1 MTQPPN
7 APKAVY
13 RPLSPHLQV
22 WRFHITM
29 LTSILHRATGLA
41 LVVGA
46 VLVAAWLVAIGL
58 TASGCCPQAY
68 TVFLSFAAS
77 PFGLF
82 IWFGLSLAGFIH
94 LTGGIR
100 HLIWDM
106 GLGFELKSANA
117 LSWWGLVLGIA
128 LTVGFWAVLLATGK
142 VVL

>member
-1 MTQPPN
+1 MSKPPSTES
-7 APKAVY
+7 AY

-29 LTSILHRATGLA
+29 FTSILHRATGIA
-41 LVVGA
+41 SVVGA
-46 VLVAAWLVAIGL
+46 VLVAAWLLAIGL
-58 TASGCCPQAY
+58 TASGCCPEAY
-68 TVFLSFAAS
+68 TLFLSFAAS

-82 IWFGLSLAGFIH
+82 VWFGLTLAGFVH

-106 GLGFELKSANA
+106 GKGFDLKSANA
-117 LSWWGLVLGIA
+117 LSWWLLVLGVA
-128 LTVGFWAVLLATGK
+128 LAIGFWAVLFATGK

>member
-1 MTQPPN
+1 MSQPPSK
-7 APKAVY
+7 PTVY

-22 WRFHITM
+22 WKFHITM
-29 LTSILHRATGLA
+29 FTSILHRATGLA

-46 VLVAAWLVAIGL
+46 VLVAAWLLAIGL

-68 TVFLSFAAS
+68 TSFLTFAAS

-100 HLIWDM
+100 HLIWDL
-106 GLGFELKSANA
+106 GLGFQLKSANA
-117 LSWWGLVLGIA
+117 LSWWGLLIGIA
-128 LTVGFWAVLLATGK
+128 LTIVFWVVLFATGK

>member
-1 MTQPPN
+1 MSKPPSTEP
-7 APKAVY
+7 AY

-29 LTSILHRATGLA
+29 FTSILHRATGIA
-41 LVVGA
+41 SVVGA
-46 VLVAAWLVAIGL
+46 VLVAAWLLAIGL
-58 TASGCCPQAY
+58 TASGCCPEAY
-68 TVFLSFAAS
+68 TLFLSFAAS

-82 IWFGLSLAGFIH
+82 VWFGLTLAGFIH

-106 GLGFELKSANA
+106 GKGFELKAANA
-117 LSWWGLVLGIA
+117 LSWWLLLLGIA
-128 LTVGFWAVLLATGK
+128 LTLAFWAVLFVTGK

>member
-1 MTQPPN
+1 MSQPPSK
-7 APKAVY
+7 PTVY

-22 WRFHITM
+22 WKFHITM
-29 LTSILHRATGLA
+29 FTSILHRATGLA

-46 VLVAAWLVAIGL
+46 VLVAAWLLAIGL

-68 TVFLSFAAS
+68 TAFLTFAAS

-82 IWFGLSLAGFIH
+82 VWFGLSLAAFIH

-100 HLIWDM
+100 HLIWDL
-106 GLGFELKSANA
+106 GLGFQLKSANA
-117 LSWWGLVLGIA
+117 LSWWGLLLGIA
-128 LTVGFWAVLLATGK
+128 LTIAFWAVLLATSK